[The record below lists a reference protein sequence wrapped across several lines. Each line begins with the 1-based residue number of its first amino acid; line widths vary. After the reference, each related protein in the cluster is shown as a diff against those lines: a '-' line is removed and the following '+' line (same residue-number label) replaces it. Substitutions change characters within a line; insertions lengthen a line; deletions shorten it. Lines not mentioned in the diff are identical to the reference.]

1 MLLLNS
7 FFQFQNSNLEKGI
20 LFFIVVFLTI
30 TLMLILSLFFI
41 RAKRIRRIRFK
52 NLMQAKVDHM
62 LFQFLFTSLNYEE
75 LLRNSDF
82 ALYQKHLLFQKITVK
97 AIISLRNNYTGEYR
111 LKLNELYVESG
122 LVEYSMKKLNSKKW
136 SDNVEG
142 IRDLSNMNVQKA
154 YSKIEQFLNHKNN
167 MVRTEAILGMIRLK
181 GIGELN
187 SIANSDIY
195 LDDWTQSNILYILQE
210 NKIELPSDLVDLLNS
225 KNLSVVLLVIRA
237 IKYFNSK
244 EHIKSLSDYADSTS
258 DKKITTE
265 LVQTLKKLN
274 ESNNQAL

>member
-1 MLLLNS
+1 M
-7 FFQFQNSNLEKGI
+7 
-20 LFFIVVFLTI
+20 
-30 TLMLILSLFFI
+30 FFI

-75 LLRNSDF
+75 LLKNSDF

-97 AIISLRNNYTGEYR
+97 AIVSLRNNYTGEYR
-111 LKLNELYVESG
+111 LKLNQLFMESG
-122 LVEYSMKKLNSKKW
+122 LVEYSMKKLNSKRW

-154 YSKIEQFLNHKNN
+154 YAKIKQFLDHKNN
-167 MVRTEAILGMIRLK
+167 MVRTEAILGMIKLK
-181 GIGELN
+181 GISELN
-187 SIANSDIY
+187 SIADSDIY

-210 NKIELPSDLVDLLNS
+210 NKIELPSNLVDLLNS
-225 KNLSVVLLVIRA
+225 KNLSVVLLLIRT

-244 EHIKSLSDYADSTS
+244 EHIKTLSDYGASTS
-258 DKKITTE
+258 DLQITNE
-265 LVQTLKKLN
+265 LNQTLKKLTD
-274 ESNNQAL
+274 SNNQAL